1 ASAPGSP
8 IPPAKLKRP
17 RVAGSAPCSV
27 PPDGMVVV
35 VVVPTVVDV
44 VPIVVDVVAMVEVVA
59 VVEVVPPP
67 PVTRAAR
74 LSGQFSTKACSV
86 AELPVGARQLLS
98 AFASSF
104 AKHPLVGSRP
114 PVYFAVALSTQP
126 LAFGSVGFF
135 GVCATWLH
143 LSNAAKSFDTHFFL
157 PAP

>member
-1 ASAPGSP
+1 
-8 IPPAKLKRP
+8 
-17 RVAGSAPCSV
+17 
-27 PPDGMVVV
+27 MVVV
-35 VVVPTVVDV
+35 VVVP
-44 VPIVVDVVAMVEVVA
+44 IVVVVTIVEVVA
-59 VVEVVPPP
+59 VVDVVEPP
-67 PVTRAAR
+67 PVTSAAR
-74 LSGQFSTKACSV
+74 VSAQFSTRPCSV

-143 LSNAAKSFDTHFFL
+143 LSRAAKSFDTHFFL
-157 PAP
+157 PAPHLFWSVGGVWM